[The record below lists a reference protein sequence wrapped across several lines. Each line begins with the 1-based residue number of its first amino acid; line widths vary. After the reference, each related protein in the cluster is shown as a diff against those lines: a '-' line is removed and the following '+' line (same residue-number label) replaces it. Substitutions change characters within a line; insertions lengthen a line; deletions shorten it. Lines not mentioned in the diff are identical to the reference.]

1 MEIDNVKAYNVKD
14 VEKMMIDNRIGLII
28 TTDYNPL
35 KDYRI
40 RRLAADLLIPMVLN
54 HKLGYE
60 LSKSLYLIESKD
72 VELKVKD
79 LKMYWV
85 DYKDIIKIL

>member
-1 MEIDNVKAYNVKD
+1 
-14 VEKMMIDNRIGLII
+14 MIDNRIGLII

-60 LSKSLYLIESKD
+60 LSKSLYLVESKD

-85 DYKDIIKIL
+85 DYKDIIKIF